1 MLARYVTTR
10 QYLFGNSIGMCV
22 RFAGKAILILFAHFR
37 HESEIDWNGASARSV
52 IHEFCRCV
60 IVMQY
65 ST

>member
-37 HESEIDWNGASARSV
+37 HESDID
-52 IHEFCRCV
+52 
-60 IVMQY
+60 
-65 ST
+65 